1 MKKYIL
7 PLLGVCCAAVWASA
21 DYGAG
26 EMKTPGRSFYVS
38 LKGNDKN
45 DGKTPATA
53 WKTLERGVKDL
64 KAGDTLHVAE
74 GLYRTGMGD
83 SLRRQPDLC
92 SIYGNGKPGSP
103 IVIKGAGRGKT
114 ILTGAKY
121 YKNPKRIG
129 RDRTMQYKLKYPP
142 LYDLVWE
149 HPSQIKLQMVRH
161 PEIVKEYPGTFHY
174 DAKTQILTV
183 HFVAMDQTG
192 VNVSYDRIG
201 FSVRGSYISI
211 EDMTFTHYCEAIF
224 AQQNA
229 VFKGVVSN
237 FTVKNCSFFHN
248 YEKGIRLRN
257 MKKALVIGNQAMN
270 NGTYGS
276 IQIET
281 NCHDTFVTGNWV
293 GPSPETWREQEPYI
307 HGYGIQRYGAHKGGK
322 NYIIGNV
329 IDDKL
334 AFRWKPTADPGSRF
348 EDNIVTGFFYAESAV
363 TPVVIQRNLFTG
375 RIKWQRLGDYLWE
388 KDFAGTPIVFKDNV
402 KNKKDFKPENKN
414 AFEALKLALPQP
426 KITIPWCHF
435 SNISVKYVDQ
445 DSAVIEFYTV
455 RNDGWGRVTFRPKG
469 TKRWTT
475 LTAGRQGVRHVIGLT
490 GLKADTEYEYQLL
503 FLGRR
508 GETARGKVMTFKT
521 GKSSRAPMTIVV
533 EPGKNLE
540 EAAQKARPGD
550 TVILR
555 SGRHY
560 GQFVPVCSGLPGKK
574 ITLKGEKGAIIDG
587 MFFYGP
593 LVDLSGKSHWIVD
606 GITFDNPEETSRK
619 GLVRMDG
626 SHDMVVRNCRNAR
639 EFTFMSG
646 PFIYG
651 RGNRFLMENNVVWGG
666 SYQFQLIGSDHV
678 IRRNTMVNG
687 TFFHFFAAGANNITI
702 TDNIFYRS
710 CVPEKKNPA
719 YLLQNIKG
727 KIVSDRNV
735 YFSPYKH
742 HPSGGQIRNSNEKTL
757 VLSKDLA
764 HWQKTTGYDRSSIAA
779 DPLFVDVKKGDFRL
793 KEASPAKGKGAD
805 IK

>member
-1 MKKYIL
+1 MKYTA
-7 PLLGVCCAAVWASA
+7 LLLCSLLCCSVFA

-26 EMKTPGRSFYVS
+26 EMKTPGKTYYLS

-53 WKTLERGVKDL
+53 WKTLEHAVKHLESGV
-64 KAGDTLHVAE
+64 TLQIAE
-74 GLYRTGMGD
+74 GVYQTGKGD
-83 SLRRQPDLC
+83 SLRRQPDYC
-92 SIYGNGKPGSP
+92 SVFKDGKPGAP

-114 ILTGAKY
+114 ILTGALY

-174 DAKTQILTV
+174 DAKTKILTV
-183 HFVAMDQTG
+183 HFVAMDQRG

-201 FSVRGSYISI
+201 LAVRGSYISI
-211 EDMTFTHYCEAIF
+211 EDITFTHYREAVF

-229 VFKGVVSN
+229 KITRDVSN
-237 FTVKNCSFFHN
+237 LTVKNCGFFNN
-248 YEKGIRLRN
+248 YYSGIVLKN
-257 MKKALVIGNQAMN
+257 MTRALISGNQAMN
-270 NGTYGS
+270 NGEYGS
-276 IQIET
+276 IMIHGDCYR
-281 NCHDTFVTGNWV
+281 NMVTGNWA
-293 GPSPETWREQEPYI
+293 GPSPETWREMEPYV
-307 HGYGIQRYGAHKGGK
+307 YGFAIQRYGDKGKGE
-322 NYIIGNV
+322 NHVIGNV

-334 AFRWKPTADPGSRF
+334 AFRWKLGEAGSRF
-348 EDNIVTGFFYAESAV
+348 EDNIVTGLLHTEDLPCPVIIRRNYLGGKVKWQSLGVDIWEKHFV
-363 TPVVIQRNLFTG
+363 NTPVT
-375 RIKWQRLGDYLWE
+375 
-388 KDFAGTPIVFKDNV
+388 FKDNV
-402 KNKKDFKPENKN
+402 RKLKDFKPENKN
-414 AFEALKLALPQP
+414 AFEAQKLALPQP

-435 SNISVKYVDQ
+435 SNISVKYVDK
-445 DSAVIEFYTV
+445 DSAVVEFYTV
-455 RNDGWGRVTFRPKG
+455 RNDGWGRIIYRPKG
-469 TKRWTT
+469 EKSWKTVRS
-475 LTAGRQGVRHVIGLT
+475 LRQGVRHVMALT

-508 GETARGKVMTFKT
+508 AETARGKVLTFKT
-521 GKSSRAPMTIVV
+521 GKTSRAPMTIVV

-593 LVDLSGKSHWIVD
+593 LVDLSGKSNWIVD

-626 SHDMVVRNCRNAR
+626 SVDVVVRNCRNTR
-639 EFTFMSG
+639 EFPFMAG
-646 PFIYG
+646 PFVFGIG
-651 RGNRFLMENNVVWGG
+651 KRFLLENNIPWGG
-666 SYQFQLIGSDHV
+666 TYQFQLLGDDHI
-678 IRRNTMVNG
+678 IRRNTFVNG
-687 TFFHFFAAGANNITI
+687 TFFHFFAANAVNITI
-702 TDNIFYRS
+702 TDNIFYRP
-710 CVPEKKNPA
+710 CIPDKNNPA
-719 YLLQNIKG
+719 YMLQNVRG
-727 KIVSDRNV
+727 KIVSDGNV
-735 YFSPYKH
+735 YYSPYKNH
-742 HPSGGQIRNSNEKTL
+742 KAGARVRDRNGKNIIVSEN
-757 VLSKDLA
+757 LA
-764 HWQKTTGYDRSSIAA
+764 HWQKATGHDRSSIAA
-779 DPLFVDVKKGDFRL
+779 DPLFVDVKKGNFNL
-793 KEASPAKGKGAD
+793 QAASPAKGKGAD